1 MEERKEAGPGLYFI
15 GALCLFIMAGV
26 FIGLAVQSGEAEVG
40 IFFIFPFVMGGG
52 ILMGIGILFV
62 FLGIIALLVGF
73 MKRFT
78 LVAVDLME
86 EEPRPRSDKK
96 GTGKKRPRTVGDQE
110 VRPARTFGGAKGGG
124 VVFVGP
130 IPIVFG
136 SDTKVTKLMLY
147 LAIVAVIA
155 MCLLFFALTL
165 K

>member
-1 MEERKEAGPGLYFI
+1 MAEDKEAGPGLYFI
-15 GALCLFIMAGV
+15 GAICLFVMAGV

-40 IFFIFPFVMGGG
+40 IFLIFPFVMGGG
-52 ILMGIGILFV
+52 IMMGIGILFV
-62 FLGIIALLVGF
+62 FLGIIALLVGL

-78 LVAVDLME
+78 LVAVDMMDDDE
-86 EEPRPRSDKK
+86 GHRPVRK
-96 GTGKKRPRTVGDQE
+96 GKKRPRTVGDQE
-110 VRPARTFGGAKGGG
+110 VRPARTLGGTKGGG

-165 K
+165 R